1 VTNII
6 RILEKA
12 NPRSLV
18 ILDELGAGT
27 DPQEGAAL
35 ARAIL
40 THVLGR
46 SITTLVTTH
55 HPELKVFAHSTPGVV
70 NASVEFDLET
80 LRPTYH
86 LTVGL
91 PGRSNALA
99 IAQRLGMPAEIISEA
114 RSEINP
120 DDLRAEDLL
129 DEIHRQRDL
138 ARQARTAADKA
149 RREAETLRAELE
161 QRLDGIDDERRKVI
175 EQARSQAE
183 TELRDVQEEL
193 RQARRTLARAR
204 QPVEA
209 LQAVEAQVEKLEELV
224 AKPVERKAP
233 DIALPHRRAVRLGD
247 KVRVRS
253 LNTQGVL
260 TSLGEEEAEV
270 QVGMLRIRTRLAE
283 LELSGGSPVI
293 EQPSTTPSPTPRPTS
308 SDSPPVPAASY
319 LLASPGME
327 IDLRGQRADEALDA
341 IERYLD
347 AAYLSGLPFVRIIH
361 GKGTGRLR
369 EVVRQM
375 LHGHPH
381 VRSYEGGS
389 DKEGGDGVTVVK
401 LAQ

>member
-1 VTNII
+1 LI
-6 RILEKA
+6 
-12 NPRSLV
+12 

-40 THVLGR
+40 THVLERG
-46 SITTLVTTH
+46 ITTLVTTH
-55 HPELKVFAHSTPGVV
+55 HPELKLFAHATPGVV

-99 IAQRLGMPAEIISEA
+99 IAQRLGMPAEIITAA
-114 RSEINP
+114 RSEISP

-138 ARQARTAADKA
+138 SRQARAAADIA
-149 RREAETLRAELE
+149 LHEAESLRTELA
-161 QRLDGIDDERRKVI
+161 QRLEAIDDERRKVI
-175 EQARSQAE
+175 ELTRAQAE
-183 TELRDVQEEL
+183 AELRDVQEEL
-193 RQARRTLARAR
+193 RQTRRALARAR

-209 LQAVEAQVEKLEELV
+209 LQVVEEQIEKVETRLEN
-224 AKPVERKAP
+224 PVERKIP
-233 DIALPHRRAVRLGD
+233 DVVLPQRRAMRLGD

-253 LNTQGVL
+253 LNAQGVL
-260 TSLGEEEAEV
+260 TALGEEEVEV

-283 LELSGGSPVI
+283 VEPLGGSPIAEHASSEPV
-293 EQPSTTPSPTPRPTS
+293 QPSRPAGGDLAPAPAMTYQ
-308 SDSPPVPAASY
+308 PV
-319 LLASPGME
+319 SPGME
-327 IDLRGQRADEALDA
+327 IDLRGQRADEALA
-341 IERYLD
+341 ALERYLD
-347 AAYLSGLPFVRIIH
+347 SAYLTGLPFVRIIH

-369 EVVRQM
+369 EVVRQV
-375 LHGHPH
+375 LQGHPH
-381 VRSYEGGS
+381 VRAFEAGS
-389 DKEGGDGVTVVK
+389 DKEGGDGVTVAK